1 MISNQILQ
9 SNIEGLKEIT
19 RIDLCVCDVEGK
31 VLASTFEHAEE
42 YESSIL
48 AFVDSPADSQVI
60 SGYQFFKVFD
70 EHQLEYILL
79 AKGGSD
85 DVYMVGKLAAFQ
97 IQNLLV
103 AYKERFDKAEKRASI
118 FRNKTKLIEGTV
130 LRLRSQTGN
139 CHNDPGG
146 DHETAGDRSD
156 QRPRSPLSENQQI
169 NTQRKTDR
177 SDQKQEAGQVD

>member
-1 MISNQILQ
+1 MLLVRNGKKEQAAPENSVLFQRMIC
-9 SNIEGLKEIT
+9 
-19 RIDLCVCDVEGK
+19 RI
-31 VLASTFEHAEE
+31 F
-42 YESSIL
+42 
-48 AFVDSPADSQVI
+48 QR
-60 SGYQFFKVFD
+60 
-70 EHQLEYILL
+70 
-79 AKGGSD
+79 GSD
-85 DVYMVGKLAAFQ
+85 ICRYTFAAAARSSRSQ
-97 IQNLLV
+97 IK
-103 AYKERFDKAEKRASI
+103 ADKAEKRASI